1 MIVLDPTT
9 VPKSP
14 IITATV
20 SSYVVTSSIQ
30 GESDESK
37 QVETEI
43 SHQDR
48 TQVSHIL
55 ESTSIDEF
63 ERRAEHLKDLLE
75 ANRTALSEQ
84 ELHILKRLF
93 NNSNQSIQLNKKTSQ
108 LMFVSLASLLE
119 PLIKNDAY
127 SQDIATIVRS
137 LLKSSSTSLR
147 YAALDIIT
155 SGLEIVPIATSLLEE
170 ARILLKDEKPGYVLD
185 YLESL

>member
-1 MIVLDPTT
+1 MTVLNLTA

-14 IITATV
+14 IRPATNSGYGV
-20 SSYVVTSSIQ
+20 ASSIQ
-30 GESDESK
+30 GESVESK
-37 QVETEI
+37 QVETEV
-43 SHQDR
+43 SHQDC
-48 TQVSHIL
+48 TQLSHIF
-55 ESTSIDEF
+55 ESANIAEF

-75 ANRTALSEQ
+75 ADRTALSEK
-84 ELHILKRLF
+84 EIHKLKELF
-93 NNSNQSIQLNKKTSQ
+93 NDSKQYIELNKKVSQ
-108 LMFVSLASLLE
+108 LKFLALASLLE

-127 SQDIATIVRS
+127 SHDIAAIVRS

>member
-1 MIVLDPTT
+1 MTVLNLTS

-14 IITATV
+14 IRTATN
-20 SSYVVTSSIQ
+20 SGYGVTSSIK
-30 GESDESK
+30 GESVESK
-37 QVETEI
+37 QVATEV

-48 TQVSHIL
+48 TQLSHIF
-55 ESTSIDEF
+55 ESANIAEF

-84 ELHILKRLF
+84 EIHILKELF
-93 NNSNQSIQLNKKTSQ
+93 NNSSQYIKLNKKTFQ
-108 LMFVSLASLLE
+108 LKFVALASLLE

-127 SQDIATIVRS
+127 SHDIAAIVRN

-170 ARILLKDEKPGYVLD
+170 AKVLLKDEKPGYVLD